1 MAIIAPVVDGK
12 LEYNYTDNSNKNQ
25 VNPTGS
31 TLGYDQFLQLLC
43 AEMQYQDPLEPTS
56 NTDYVAQMA
65 TFSQLEATLA
75 STETQQN
82 NMANG
87 LVGKHVILEVTSETT
102 GNTSFV
108 EGKVDYVMYENG
120 EVFLSV
126 NDSLYPLSSLDTVAD
141 NEYYEAATLGNT
153 FKQMVESLPSIENLT
168 ISYRKGIEQL
178 SEIYNGMTSYEQRFV
193 SDETVAV
200 LRKYEEKMAE
210 LVKAEEQAGTTEGET
225 EGSESEVEGTEGKTE
240 TSNSETDIA

>member
-12 LEYNYTDNSNKNQ
+12 LEYNFTDNSNKNQ
-25 VNPTGS
+25 INATGS

-65 TFSQLEATLA
+65 TFSQLEATLS
-75 STETQQN
+75 STQTQQN
-82 NMANG
+82 NMANA

-102 GNTSFV
+102 GNTSYV

-126 NDSLYPLSSLDTVAD
+126 NDNLYPLDSLDTVAD
-141 NEYYEAATLGNT
+141 TEYYEAATLGNT
-153 FKQMVESLPSIENLT
+153 FKQMIEALPSIDNLT
-168 ISYRKGIEQL
+168 VSYKMGLEQL
-178 SEIYNGMTSYEQRFV
+178 REIYDGMTSYEQSFV

-200 LRKYEEKMAE
+200 LKKYEEKMAE
-210 LVKAEEQAGTTEGET
+210 LVKAAEGAEGET
-225 EGSESEVEGTEGKTE
+225 EGSEGDVAGTENETE
-240 TSNSETDIA
+240 NSDETTDVA

>member
-25 VNPTGS
+25 INATGS

-65 TFSQLEATLA
+65 TFSQLEATLS
-75 STETQQN
+75 STQTQQN

-102 GNTSFV
+102 GNTSFI

-126 NDSLYPLSSLDTVAD
+126 NDNLYPLSSLDTVAD
-141 NEYYEAATLGNT
+141 NAYYEAATLGNT

-168 ISYRKGIEQL
+168 VSYQKGLEQL
-178 SEIYNGMTSYEQRFV
+178 REIYDGMTSYEQGFV

-210 LVKAEEQAGTTEGET
+210 LVKAAEQAGSTESDT
-225 EGSESEVEGTEGKTE
+225 EGSESEAGSTESKTE
-240 TSNSETDIA
+240 TSDKETDVA